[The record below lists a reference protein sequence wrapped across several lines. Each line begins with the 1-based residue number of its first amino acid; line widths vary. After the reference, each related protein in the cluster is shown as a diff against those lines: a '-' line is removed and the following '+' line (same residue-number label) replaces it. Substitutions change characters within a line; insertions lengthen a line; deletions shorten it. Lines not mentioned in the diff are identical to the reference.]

1 MDKDI
6 VEMFKEKNKQI
17 LVNSL
22 EYDIDKN
29 FTSLLE
35 TITNIFNLEF
45 DSAIKNI
52 ISIYEDVEVNNNQKF
67 ITDVINQIKLN
78 SYSELEILLDKKK
91 GLLEETLAKIE
102 FEEIY
107 IQNYYDTVL
116 ETTKEIK
123 EDFNKYSIITSR
135 REAYSSFKKQ
145 IMEEMEEEKQE
156 LVLSRIQDYLNNRL
170 FGKLETK
177 IHMEIMLRDNNLI
190 NKAKE
195 GYLRYQEICAKTEE
209 K

>member
-6 VEMFKEKNKQI
+6 VKMFKEKNKQI

-52 ISIYEDVEVNNNQKF
+52 ISIYEDVDINDNQKF
-67 ITDVINQIKLN
+67 ITDIINQIKLN

-91 GLLEETLAKIE
+91 GLLEDALSRIE

-107 IQNYYDTVL
+107 IQNYYIFY
-116 ETTKEIK
+116 EINI
-123 EDFNKYSIITSR
+123 FKYFIFI
-135 REAYSSFKKQ
+135 
-145 IMEEMEEEKQE
+145 
-156 LVLSRIQDYLNNRL
+156 
-170 FGKLETK
+170 
-177 IHMEIMLRDNNLI
+177 
-190 NKAKE
+190 
-195 GYLRYQEICAKTEE
+195 
-209 K
+209 